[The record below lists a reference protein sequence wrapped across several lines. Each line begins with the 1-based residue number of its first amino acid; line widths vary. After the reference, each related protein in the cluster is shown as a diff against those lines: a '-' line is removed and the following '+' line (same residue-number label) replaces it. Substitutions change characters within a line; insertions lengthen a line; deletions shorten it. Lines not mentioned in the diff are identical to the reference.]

1 MTTPS
6 GPGIEGSAGG
16 VSNGMTQQ
24 QQLDLIGSA
33 ENLTFLRRFLRAAHP
48 GLSSHDAEDIAVG
61 VLTRLID
68 RVRMGEWAP
77 QPNRRMLESYL
88 RTAANW
94 AVIDFFRRANRAR
107 EQALPPEELRDLVL
121 SDDETASALEDAAT
135 AGAVREALHRIQEQG
150 DATLFRVV
158 TYLLDE
164 LQRTGDRP
172 SNRKIAKACGLSHT
186 AVANA
191 LVRVRPYFE
200 GVRRMA
206 ESDHHD

>member
-6 GPGIEGSAGG
+6 SPEIDGSADSGPT
-16 VSNGMTQQ
+16 SMAQQ
-24 QQLDLIGSA
+24 QHLDLIGSA

-48 GLSSHDAEDIAVG
+48 GLSSHDAEDVAVG
-61 VLTRLID
+61 VLARLID
-68 RVRMGEWAP
+68 RVQKGEWTP
-77 QPNRRMLESYL
+77 QPNRKMLESYL

-94 AVIDFFRRANRAR
+94 AVIDFFRRANRAH
-107 EQALPPEELRDLVL
+107 EQALPPEALRDLVL
-121 SDDETASALEDAAT
+121 SDDDTASGLEDAAT
-135 AGAVREALHRIQEQG
+135 ADAVRGALQQIQERG

-172 SNRKIAKACGLSHT
+172 SNRQIAKACGLSHT

-206 ESDHHD
+206 EPD

>member
-1 MTTPS
+1 M
-6 GPGIEGSAGG
+6 A
-16 VSNGMTQQ
+16 QQ
-24 QQLDLIGSA
+24 QHLDLIGSA

-48 GLSSHDAEDIAVG
+48 GLSSHDAEDVAVG
-61 VLTRLID
+61 VLARLID
-68 RVRMGEWAP
+68 RVQKGEWTP
-77 QPNRRMLESYL
+77 QPNRKMLESYL

-94 AVIDFFRRANRAR
+94 AVIDFFRLANRAH
-107 EQALPPEELRDLVL
+107 EQALPPEALRDLVL
-121 SDDETASALEDAAT
+121 SDDDTASGLEDAAT
-135 AGAVREALHRIQEQG
+135 ADAVRGALQQIQERG

-172 SNRKIAKACGLSHT
+172 SNRQIAKACGLSHT

-206 ESDHHD
+206 EPD